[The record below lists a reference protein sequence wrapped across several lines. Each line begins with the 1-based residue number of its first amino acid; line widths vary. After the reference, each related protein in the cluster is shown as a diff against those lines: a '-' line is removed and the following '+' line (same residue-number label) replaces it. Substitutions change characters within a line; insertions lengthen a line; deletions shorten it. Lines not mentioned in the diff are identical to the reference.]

1 MRLSTAVHSEAEVRG
16 VLAVTARIP
25 TPRPTFTR
33 PTLITQENVVR
44 HRWGDQAS
52 GVVEDRVVVSSREL
66 HVLEFALAPGARFVQ
81 SPANPTIFDADVFYV
96 VLAGAL
102 WVRDPATGEACTV
115 LQGEGLW
122 IQPRTWHQAFNRTD
136 VEARV
141 CEFFSPPPARGT
153 ASDFARAQPYLT
165 DTTRRWTDVDSRWP
179 LSRAD
184 FDSERRLRPITRSD
198 LLWAL
203 LDEDGAHR
211 AGTALSTEHLRVRLG
226 EVDAG
231 RLATVSADRTD
242 CAIAWVS
249 GHGTAKMTMS
259 GAAEQ
264 YEVSAGDYL
273 YLPRG
278 SAATVAA
285 VESMC
290 MFWEATG
297 SPDPGAGDD
306 D

>member
-1 MRLSTAVHSEAEVRG
+1 M
-16 VLAVTARIP
+16 TARIP

-44 HRWGDQAS
+44 HRWGDSAS
-52 GVVEDRVVVSSREL
+52 GFVEDSVVVSSREL
-66 HVLEFALAPGARFVQ
+66 HVLEFALAAGARFVQ
-81 SPANPTIFDADVFYV
+81 SPANPTIFDADVVYV

-115 LQGEGLW
+115 SQGEALW

-141 CEFFSPPPARGT
+141 CEFFSPPPARGA

-165 DTTRRWTDVDSRWP
+165 DTTPRWTDVDSAWP
-179 LSRAD
+179 SSRARYE
-184 FDSERRLRPITRSD
+184 SERRLRPIPRSD

-203 LDEDGAHR
+203 LDEDSSYR
-211 AGTALSTEHLRVRLG
+211 SGTALSTAHLQVRLG
-226 EVDAG
+226 ELDAG
-231 RLATVSADRTD
+231 RGATVSADRAD
-242 CAIAWVS
+242 CSITWVS
-249 GHGTAKMTMS
+249 GHGTADTTLS

-264 YEVSAGDYL
+264 FQVSAGDYL

-278 SAATVAA
+278 SAATLTAA
-285 VESMC
+285 ETMC
-290 MFWEATG
+290 TFWEATG
-297 SPDPGAGDD
+297 SPDPGTGDNA
-306 D
+306 

>member
-1 MRLSTAVHSEAEVRG
+1 MRLSTAVNGEADVRG
-16 VLAVTARIP
+16 VLTVTARIP

-33 PTLITQENVVR
+33 PTLITHENAVR
-44 HRWGDQAS
+44 HRWGDSAS
-52 GVVEDRVVVSSREL
+52 GFVEDSVVVSSREL
-66 HVLEFALAPGARFVQ
+66 HVLEFTIAPGARFVQ
-81 SPANPTIFDADVFYV
+81 SPANPTIFDADVVYV

-102 WVRDPATGEACTV
+102 WVRDPATGEACMV
-115 LQGEGLW
+115 SQGEALW

-153 ASDFARAQPYLT
+153 ASDFARAQPYMT
-165 DTTRRWTDVDSRWP
+165 DTTPRWTAVDSRWP
-179 LSRAD
+179 LSRAP

-211 AGTALSTEHLRVRLG
+211 AGTALSTEHLRVRLDELDPG
-226 EVDAG
+226 GV
-231 RLATVSADRTD
+231 ATVSADRAD
-242 CAIAWVS
+242 SAIAWVS
-249 GHGTAKMTMS
+249 GHGTAKTTMS

-264 YEVSAGDYL
+264 FQVSAGDYL

-278 SAATVAA
+278 SAATLTAA
-285 VESMC
+285 ETMC
-290 MFWEATG
+290 TIWEATG
-297 SPDPGAGDD
+297 SPDPGDGGNA
-306 D
+306 